1 MNSTSM
7 YLTQFVSFFLFNV
20 YTHGLVIVFVY
31 QHTHIYMV
39 NKQTTRT
46 HRFGHDGR
54 FVAHVWSLGPS
65 MHGGGRRVWVLL
77 HRSSALLHAAA
88 GDAKALQLHVHM
100 GVSVERDMKAG

>member
-1 MNSTSM
+1 M
-7 YLTQFVSFFLFNV
+7 YIHMGWLLFLFTNT
-20 YTHGLVIVFVY
+20 YIY
-31 QHTHIYMV
+31 IYMV